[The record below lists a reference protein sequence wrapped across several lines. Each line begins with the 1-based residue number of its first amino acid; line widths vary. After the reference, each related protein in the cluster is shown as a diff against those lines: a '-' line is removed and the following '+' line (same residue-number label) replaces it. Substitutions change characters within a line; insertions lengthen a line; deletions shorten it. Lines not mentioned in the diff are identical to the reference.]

1 MKTKTT
7 APKRVERVQVGAR
20 MEKSL
25 VKVLR
30 GLADYLDLSLGDL
43 LEGITLHALEG
54 KAPFSAETLAHVKR
68 FKTVHGMTLTAK
80 DSHQLVEVRS
90 ARRSYERRITC
101 VRNRDAR
108 SGDVSAWRAHSPWI
122 RDAGAPSVW
131 RSGDAVLAR
140 LAIAGCEGW
149 QAPGLSRND
158 HGRVP
163 RPDQRAPRP
172 RRPAKLGRIQTNQR
186 RSL

>member
-20 MEKSL
+20 MEKRL

-68 FKTVHGMTLTAK
+68 FKTVHGLALTAK
-80 DSHQLVEVRS
+80 DSHQLVEVRG
-90 ARRSYERRITC
+90 ARR
-101 VRNRDAR
+101 
-108 SGDVSAWRAHSPWI
+108 
-122 RDAGAPSVW
+122 
-131 RSGDAVLAR
+131 
-140 LAIAGCEGW
+140 
-149 QAPGLSRND
+149 
-158 HGRVP
+158 
-163 RPDQRAPRP
+163 
-172 RRPAKLGRIQTNQR
+172 
-186 RSL
+186 

>member
-1 MKTKTT
+1 MKTKPT

-68 FKTVHGMTLTAK
+68 FKTVHGLALTAK
-80 DSHQLVEVRS
+80 DSHQLVEVRG
-90 ARRSYERRITC
+90 ARR
-101 VRNRDAR
+101 
-108 SGDVSAWRAHSPWI
+108 
-122 RDAGAPSVW
+122 
-131 RSGDAVLAR
+131 
-140 LAIAGCEGW
+140 
-149 QAPGLSRND
+149 
-158 HGRVP
+158 
-163 RPDQRAPRP
+163 
-172 RRPAKLGRIQTNQR
+172 
-186 RSL
+186 